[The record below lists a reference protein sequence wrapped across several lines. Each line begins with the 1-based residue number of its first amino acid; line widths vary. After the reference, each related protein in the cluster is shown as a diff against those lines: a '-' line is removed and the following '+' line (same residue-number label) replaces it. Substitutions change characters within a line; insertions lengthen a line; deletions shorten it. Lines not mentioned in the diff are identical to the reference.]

1 MDRRTA
7 TVLWVVLMIVVIV
20 GVDVLFLRGAQNT
33 ALRLGA
39 NVGMVIAFGAGYLLL
54 FRRP

>member
-1 MDRRTA
+1 MDQRVATA
-7 TVLWVVLMIVVIV
+7 LWAALLIVVIV

-39 NVGMVIAFGAGYLLL
+39 NVGMVVAFGAGYMLL
-54 FRRP
+54 FRRR